1 MSARAPNTSSVLAD
15 ANTGKDYPQRAAVDE
30 PRPEGGGRGT
40 TAPAR
45 PAGCVHGCS
54 APARLY
60 PCGDRCDQH
69 APRPIPPVPDPAR
82 TLDGLRAA
90 RGLATNVVPTQS
102 AGWKAID
109 ARAVGSGKRRANAG
123 DVAAA
128 RAELAAQKL
137 GRSS

>member
-1 MSARAPNTSSVLAD
+1 MSARAPNTS
-15 ANTGKDYPQRAAVDE
+15 TGCA
-30 PRPEGGGRGT
+30 
-40 TAPAR
+40 
-45 PAGCVHGCS
+45 HGC
-54 APARLY
+54 AGPARLY
-60 PCGDRCDQH
+60 PCGRRCDEH
-69 APRPIPPVPDPAR
+69 APLPLPPAPDPAR